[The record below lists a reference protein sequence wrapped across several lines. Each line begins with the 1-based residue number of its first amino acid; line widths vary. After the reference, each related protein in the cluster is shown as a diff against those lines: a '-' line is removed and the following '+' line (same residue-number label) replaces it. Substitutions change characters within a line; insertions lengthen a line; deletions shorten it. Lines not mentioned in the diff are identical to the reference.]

1 MSAIPDGAME
11 EPPLKKTKGSS
22 KPRQIVPKRLPDLS
36 ELVPLSGRPHVPF
49 CEHFC
54 MKTERVAPQR
64 KLVDDDQWVAP
75 HNLDVAM
82 YSPSPVDVL
91 PFDSHKGR
99 AARMLR
105 VRWLT
110 ACHE

>member
-1 MSAIPDGAME
+1 MNALPDGATE

-22 KPRQIVPKRLPDLS
+22 KPRQLVPKRLPDLS

-54 MKTERVAPQR
+54 LKTERVALQR
-64 KLVDDDQWVAP
+64 KLVDDDQWVVP
-75 HNLDVAM
+75 HNLALAM
-82 YSPSPVDVL
+82 YSLSPVGVL
-91 PFDSHKGR
+91 PSDPHKGR
-99 AARMLR
+99 AERMLR

-110 ACHE
+110 ACHA